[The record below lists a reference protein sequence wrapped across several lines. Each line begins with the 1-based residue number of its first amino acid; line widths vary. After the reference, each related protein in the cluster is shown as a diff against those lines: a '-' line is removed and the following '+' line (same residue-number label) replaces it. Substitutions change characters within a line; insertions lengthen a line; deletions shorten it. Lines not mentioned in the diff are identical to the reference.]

1 MTRIIFL
8 EDNIDKLRGSKGD
21 KAASVDMHMFSLGN
35 PMQGL
40 SDVIFGGCNC
50 GCGCDNGGGGGDG
63 GPIFFFCCIGNG
75 SGHLID
81 ESEIVL

>member
-1 MTRIIFL
+1 M
-8 EDNIDKLRGSKGD
+8 DKLRGSKSD

-50 GCGCDNGGGGGDG
+50 GCDCGGGGG
-63 GPIFFFCCIGNG
+63 PIFIFCCLGSG

>member
-1 MTRIIFL
+1 M
-8 EDNIDKLRGSKGD
+8 DKLRGSKGD
-21 KAASVDMHMFSLGN
+21 KSASVDMHMFSLGN

-50 GCGCDNGGGGGDG
+50 GCDCGNGN
-63 GPIFFFCCIGNG
+63 GPIFFFCCIGSG